1 MIAAP
6 ARRTMLLGLLRS
18 CHPFPCVAVTV
29 VATVLGVATGASAG
43 TCALLAGAVFTGQLT
58 VGWGND
64 RIDVW
69 RDRRVGHEG
78 KPLAEGDVPFAVVDV
93 ALAAAAAATIA
104 LSLLL
109 GWPAG
114 LLHLAALAGAWA
126 YNAWLK
132 ATWLSWLPY
141 AFAFGA
147 LPAVATLAL
156 PAPVWPAGWI
166 IAAGALLGSSAN
178 FVNALPGLA
187 ADPRSDVAGLPDR
200 LGGRPS
206 LLVAAAL
213 LLAVAGLVIW
223 LPPGA
228 PRPGTIAGG
237 AVAAVLTVAG
247 VPLCWRR
254 AHTRQPFFGMLAVAA
269 VELVAVVATAHPL
282 H

>member
-1 MIAAP
+1 VIS
-6 ARRTMLLGLLRS
+6 GLLRS
-18 CHPFPCVAVTV
+18 CHPFPSAVVTAAAVVLAVAAGDPPGTCV
-29 VATVLGVATGASAG
+29 VLGF
-43 TCALLAGAVFTGQLT
+43 AVLTGQLT
-58 VGWGND
+58 VGWSND
-64 RIDVW
+64 RIDVR

-78 KPLAEGDVPFAVVDV
+78 KPLAAGEV
-93 ALAAAAAATIA
+93 ALPAVDAALLVAVAATTA

-109 GWPAG
+109 GWRPG
-114 LLHLAALAGAWA
+114 LLHLAALAGAWV

-166 IAAGALLGSSAN
+166 IAAGALVGTTAN
-178 FVNALPGLA
+178 LLNALPRLA
-187 ADPRSDVAGLPDR
+187 AHPLSDVAGLPDR

-213 LLAVAGLVIW
+213 LLCVAALVTW
-223 LPPGA
+223 FPPGA

-237 AVAAVLTVAG
+237 GCAAVLTVAG
-247 VPLCWRR
+247 VPLYWHR
-254 AHTRQPFFGMLAVAA
+254 AHTRRPFFGMLAVAA
-269 VELVAVVATAHPL
+269 VEMLAVVFTAHPL